1 MLLLPI
7 GQENAEIRRH
17 PWVFWGLLGLN
28 VLAFVLLVLPFRQ
41 EDWASRVRHRAEEV
55 GSYLVKHPY
64 LRLPKGLMEQ
74 VPPEALSQIAEVRQA
89 ALSEEGVPIPY
100 VVREQQAE
108 LNRLAE
114 AFLAAVGETPQHR
127 WGLVPSR
134 LRVSAFLTHMFLHAG
149 WLHILGNLL
158 FLYLTAPFVEDLY
171 GRPLFLAL
179 YVGSGLLA
187 AATHVWQH
195 SHSALPLVGASGA
208 IAGVMGAFLVRLGRS
223 RIEFFLLPVVILPW
237 IRFRFFLPAFVF
249 LPLWLLEQLWYA
261 RHEGLAPGTAWWAHV
276 GGFVAGAGMALAIRS
291 LRVEERWVNPG
302 IEAEIS
308 FVQDPALGRAADAR
322 RAGDWA
328 VAEKEIRSVL
338 AADPESL
345 DARSEA
351 YEIAVGIGDRAE
363 AARRASQLLDLYRRK
378 GERQLA
384 ESLVAD
390 AYARLGGALPPRF
403 LATAATLL
411 EEGGHVEAAVDAH
424 LLLASSH
431 PADPMA
437 LKSLLRV
444 AERRAGDGRPAEARE
459 ALLRALA
466 HPEAQG
472 AYRLEVEKRLEALGG

>member
-28 VLAFVLLVLPFRQ
+28 VLAFVLVVLPFRQ
-41 EDWASRVRHRAEEV
+41 EEWASRVRDRAEAV

-195 SHSALPLVGASGA
+195 PHSALPLVGASGA

-223 RIEFFLLPVVILPW
+223 RIEFFFLPVVILPW

-308 FVQDPALGRAADAR
+308 FVQHPALGRA
-322 RAGDWA
+322 
-328 VAEKEIRSVL
+328 
-338 AADPESL
+338 
-345 DARSEA
+345 
-351 YEIAVGIGDRAE
+351 
-363 AARRASQLLDLYRRK
+363 
-378 GERQLA
+378 
-384 ESLVAD
+384 
-390 AYARLGGALPPRF
+390 
-403 LATAATLL
+403 
-411 EEGGHVEAAVDAH
+411 
-424 LLLASSH
+424 
-431 PADPMA
+431 
-437 LKSLLRV
+437 
-444 AERRAGDGRPAEARE
+444 
-459 ALLRALA
+459 
-466 HPEAQG
+466 
-472 AYRLEVEKRLEALGG
+472 